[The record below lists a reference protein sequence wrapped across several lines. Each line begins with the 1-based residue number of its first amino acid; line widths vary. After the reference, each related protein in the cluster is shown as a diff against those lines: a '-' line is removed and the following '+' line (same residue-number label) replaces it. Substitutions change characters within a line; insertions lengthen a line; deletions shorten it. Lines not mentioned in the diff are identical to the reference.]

1 MKCPGYI
8 STFEPCITCIWYLR
22 TFIYFR
28 TKMPRL
34 SILTSKALVTRGA
47 SAKVFKL
54 TFETTIVINANFTFE
69 TWITLT
75 FIDIA
80 TFVRFRRR
88 FFTDI
93 MTVVPSS
100 TCDIET
106 GINFYT
112 VISADSINAIF

>member
-1 MKCPGYI
+1 MKGPGNI

-28 TKMPRL
+28 AKMSSL

-47 SAKVFKL
+47 STEIFKL
-54 TFETTIVINANFTFE
+54 TFETTIVINANFTFK
-69 TWITLT
+69 TWVTLT

-93 MTVVPSS
+93 MTVIASC
-100 TCDIET
+100 TCDIVT
-106 GINFYT
+106 GVNFYT